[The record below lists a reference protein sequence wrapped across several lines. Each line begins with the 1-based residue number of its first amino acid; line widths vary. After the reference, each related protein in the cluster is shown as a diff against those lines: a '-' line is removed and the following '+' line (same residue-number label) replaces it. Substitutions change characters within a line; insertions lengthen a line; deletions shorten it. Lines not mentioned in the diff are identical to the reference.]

1 MVEKIKKLGFL
12 KRAFSTYID
21 KIIKFP
27 NESFG
32 SNSGLEIIPR
42 PS

>member
-21 KIIKFP
+21 KIINKY
-27 NESFG
+27 
-32 SNSGLEIIPR
+32 
-42 PS
+42 